1 MAMKPTPR
9 GATMAAFAAQVETAP
24 VTAPAPEMV
33 ETVAPNTVAGAPA
46 TVEPAV
52 HVPAAAAIVFGEPK
66 FDTSMP
72 FATVSATNLVAL
84 ANALDT
90 TPAAVLDAMV
100 RAGLLPK
107 AEAAR
112 VPL

>member
-9 GATMAAFAAQVETAP
+9 DDTMAAFAAQVETAP
-24 VTAPAPEMV
+24 VTTPAPEMI
-33 ETVAPNTVAGAPA
+33 ETVAPNTVAGAQTA
-46 TVEPAV
+46 VEPVAS
-52 HVPAAAAIVFGEPK
+52 VPETGTVEPK
-66 FDTSMP
+66 FDTNMP
-72 FATVSATNLVAL
+72 FATVSASSLVGL

-90 TPAAVLDAMV
+90 TPAAILDAMV

>member
-1 MAMKPTPR
+1 MVSF
-9 GATMAAFAAQVETAP
+9 ATQVETAP

-33 ETVAPNTVAGAPA
+33 KTVAPNTLAGAP
-46 TVEPAV
+46 TVVA
-52 HVPAAAAIVFGEPK
+52 PAAPVLETGATELKLSIN
-66 FDTSMP
+66 MP
-72 FATVSATNLVAL
+72 FVALAAADLTGL

>member
-1 MAMKPTPR
+1 
-9 GATMAAFAAQVETAP
+9 MAAFAAQVETAP

-46 TVEPAV
+46 VVEPAAG
-52 HVPAAAAIVFGEPK
+52 VPAAVPAAPK

-72 FATVSATNLVAL
+72 FATISAASLVAL

-100 RAGLLPK
+100 RSGLLPK

>member
-9 GATMAAFAAQVETAP
+9 EATMAAFAAQVETAP

-46 TVEPAV
+46 VVAPGTR
-52 HVPAAAAIVFGEPK
+52 VPAAAPAAPK
-66 FDTSMP
+66 FAASMP
-72 FATVSATNLVAL
+72 FAAVSAASLTGL
-84 ANALDT
+84 ANALGT
-90 TPAAVLDAMV
+90 TAADLLDAMV
-100 RAGLLPK
+100 RAGLVSK

>member
-9 GATMAAFAAQVETAP
+9 DATMAAFAAQVETAP
-24 VTAPAPEMV
+24 VTTPAPEMI
-33 ETVAPNTVAGAPA
+33 ETVAPNTVAGAE
-46 TVEPAV
+46 TVVEPVAN
-52 HVPAAAAIVFGEPK
+52 VPETGTVEPK

-72 FATVSATNLVAL
+72 FATVSASSLIGL

>member
-9 GATMAAFAAQVETAP
+9 EATMAAFAAQVETAP

-46 TVEPAV
+46 TVEPAALV
-52 HVPAAAAIVFGEPK
+52 LETGATEPK

-72 FATVSATNLVAL
+72 FSTISASGLVAL

>member
-1 MAMKPTPR
+1 MASF
-9 GATMAAFAAQVETAP
+9 ATQVETAP

-33 ETVAPNTVAGAPA
+33 KTVAPNTLAGAPA
-46 TVEPAV
+46 TVEPAAPV
-52 HVPAAAAIVFGEPK
+52 LEAGTAEPK

-72 FATVSATNLVAL
+72 FATVSASNLVGL
-84 ANALDT
+84 ANALGT
-90 TPAAVLDAMV
+90 TAADLLDAMV

>member
-9 GATMAAFAAQVETAP
+9 EATMAAFAAQVETAP
-24 VTAPAPEMV
+24 VTTPAPEMI
-33 ETVAPNTVAGAPA
+33 ETVAPNTVAGAE
-46 TVEPAV
+46 TVVEPAS
-52 HVPAAAAIVFGEPK
+52 VPETGTVEPK
-66 FDTSMP
+66 FDTNMP
-72 FATVSATNLVAL
+72 FATVSASNLVGL

-90 TPAAVLDAMV
+90 TPAAILDAMV

>member
-1 MAMKPTPR
+1 
-9 GATMAAFAAQVETAP
+9 MAAFAAQVETAP
-24 VTAPAPEMV
+24 VTKPAPEMV
-33 ETVAPNTVAGAPA
+33 ETVAPNTVAGAP
-46 TVEPAV
+46 TVVEPAS
-52 HVPAAAAIVFGEPK
+52 VPAAVPAPK
-66 FDTSMP
+66 FAANMP
-72 FATVSATNLVAL
+72 FATVSAANLVSL

-90 TPAAVLDAMV
+90 TPVAILDAMV

>member
-1 MAMKPTPR
+1 MAMKPAPR
-9 GATMAAFAAQVETAP
+9 DATMAAFAAQVETAP
-24 VTAPAPEMV
+24 VTTPAPEMI
-33 ETVAPNTVAGAPA
+33 ETVAPNTVAGAE
-46 TVEPAV
+46 TVVEPVAD
-52 HVPAAAAIVFGEPK
+52 VPAAVPAAPK
-66 FDTSMP
+66 FAASMP
-72 FATVSATNLVAL
+72 FATVSASNLVGL

-90 TPAAVLDAMV
+90 TPAVILDAMV

>member
-9 GATMAAFAAQVETAP
+9 EATMAAFAAQVETAP

-46 TVEPAV
+46 VVEPAAPV
-52 HVPAAAAIVFGEPK
+52 LETGATELKLSINMPFVALAAADLTG
-66 FDTSMP
+66 
-72 FATVSATNLVAL
+72 L
-84 ANALDT
+84 ANALGT

>member
-1 MAMKPTPR
+1 MAIKPNPR
-9 GATMAAFAAQVETAP
+9 ETTMAAFAAQVETAP

-46 TVEPAV
+46 VVEPAAPV
-52 HVPAAAAIVFGEPK
+52 LEAGTTEPK

-72 FATVSATNLVAL
+72 FATVSASGLVAL
-84 ANALDT
+84 ANALGT
-90 TPAAVLDAMV
+90 TPVAILDAMV